1 MGEVTVTGVSQTE
14 PEKQQLSLPALAL
27 AFLKI
32 GTIGFGGGMAIIA
45 LMEHE
50 LVRKRRVIEAEEFL
64 HGVGLG
70 QILGPF
76 AVNTALFTG
85 YRLYGT
91 LGGLIAACA
100 FMAPSLVLVL
110 ILSWLY
116 FSYHAIP
123 ALQGAVAGLGP
134 VVIALIL
141 SAAWSMGR
149 KAFQS
154 WIAALLCAVATVA
167 GLYRINPVYVLVGA
181 GILGLT
187 LGTRVGGV
195 GRRPPAPAEPQAD
208 RVTKDLGAGALLWPA
223 SFPVTAAGASLVK
236 LCVTF
241 FTIGLVFFGGGFVL
255 VPVLHQTLVEKL
267 GWLSP
272 QEFIDGVAI
281 SNLTPGPISVLATF
295 AGYRLRG
302 IAGALVA
309 TVALYL
315 PAVGLML
322 VLCHQYERLKDRKET
337 QAFLTGVIPAVI
349 GLVLSTA
356 ILLSYG
362 TLHSWRA
369 FAFAGLALLVLIRWK
384 VHPALVLA
392 IGAAAGAATI
402 LP

>member
-1 MGEVTVTGVSQTE
+1 VTGVSQPE
-14 PEKQQLSLPALAL
+14 PEKQQLSLPGLAL

-45 LMEHE
+45 LMEYE
-50 LVRKRRVIEAEEFL
+50 LVRKRQVIEPDEFL

-91 LGGLIAACA
+91 LGGLIAASA

-154 WIAALLCAVATVA
+154 WIAALLCAAATVA
-167 GLYRINPVYVLVGA
+167 GLYRINPVYVLVVA

-187 LGTRVGGV
+187 FGTHIGGV
-195 GRRPPAPAEPQAD
+195 DPRPLAPAEPETI
-208 RVTKDLGAGALLWPA
+208 RVTKHRGTGALLWPA
-223 SFPVTAAGASLVK
+223 SLPLTAVGASLMK
-236 LCVTF
+236 LSVTF
-241 FTIGLVFFGGGFVL
+241 LTMGLMFFGGGFVL
-255 VPVLHQTLVEKL
+255 IPVLHQTLVEKL
-267 GWLSP
+267 HWLTP
-272 QEFIDGVAI
+272 PEFIDGVAI

-295 AGYRLRG
+295 AGYRLGG
-302 IAGALVA
+302 IIGALVA
-309 TVALYL
+309 TVSLYL
-315 PAVGLML
+315 PALVLML

-337 QAFLTGVIPAVI
+337 QAFLAGITPAVV

-356 ILLSYG
+356 ILLASA
-362 TLHSWRA
+362 LHSWRGFSLA
-369 FAFAGLALLVLIRWK
+369 GFALVLLVRCRL
-384 VHPALVLA
+384 HPALVLA
-392 IGAAAGAATI
+392 IGAIAGTTGV
-402 LP
+402 LQ

>member
-1 MGEVTVTGVSQTE
+1 MTVTVARE
-14 PEKQQLSLPALAL
+14 PEAAERHPSLLNLAF

-32 GTIGFGGGMAIIA
+32 GTLGFGGGMAIIA
-45 LMEHE
+45 LMERE
-50 LVRKRRVIEAEEFL
+50 LVGRRRVIEADEFL

-70 QILGPF
+70 QLLGPF
-76 AVNTALFTG
+76 AVNTALFAG

-91 LGGLIAACA
+91 LGGLVSACA

-123 ALQGAVAGLGP
+123 ALQSAVAGLGP

-149 KAFQS
+149 KAFRS
-154 WIAALLCAVATVA
+154 WITVLLCAAATIA
-167 GLYRINPVYVLVGA
+167 GLYRINPVYVLVAA
-181 GILGLT
+181 GILGLVLSKR
-187 LGTRVGGV
+187 LGVNGA
-195 GRRPPAPAEPQAD
+195 PPVVDEPKAPYVSKE
-208 RVTKDLGAGALLWPA
+208 LGAGIFLWPL
-223 SFPVTAAGASLVK
+223 SLPAAAGGASLVQ
-236 LCVTF
+236 LFFTF

-255 VPVLHQTLVEKL
+255 IPVLHQTLVVRL

-302 IAGALVA
+302 IAGALAA
-309 TVALYL
+309 TAALYF
-315 PAVGLML
+315 PAVIVML
-322 VLCHQYERLKDRKET
+322 ILCRQYERLKSRRET
-337 QAFLTGVIPAVI
+337 QAFLAGVAPAVI

-356 ILLSYG
+356 MLLASG
-362 TLHSWRA
+362 TMHSWRA
-369 FAFAGLALLVLIRWK
+369 FAFTSLALLLLIRWRL
-384 VHPALVLA
+384 HPALILA
-392 IGAAAGAATI
+392 LGAVAGTAGI
-402 LP
+402 RP